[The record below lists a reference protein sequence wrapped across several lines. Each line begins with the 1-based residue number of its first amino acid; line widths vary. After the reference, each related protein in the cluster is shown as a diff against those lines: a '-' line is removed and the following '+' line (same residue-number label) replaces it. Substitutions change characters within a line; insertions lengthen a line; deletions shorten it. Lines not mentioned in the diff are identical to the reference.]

1 MFERNLWDFGFTKH
15 GEQTT
20 ECGICGFF
28 SFCWAFLWLITLTLN
43 LRLFYGSLRSFFA
56 WLGFLCV
63 ELAFCGT
70 AFARLTARLLL
81 TFLGFL
87 TRCFLGSTF
96 ALCVKS
102 GVLGFGIL
110 RIFGICDEF

>member
-1 MFERNLWDFGFTKH
+1 MFERIFGDFGFTKH
-15 GEQTT
+15 GERTT
-20 ECGICGFF
+20 ERGIWGIFNARGFLLV
-28 SFCWAFLWLITLTLN
+28 ALTLN
-43 LRLFYGSLRSFFA
+43 LRLFYGSLHPFCA

-70 AFARLTARLLL
+70 AFVRLTARLWLA
-81 TFLGFL
+81 FLGFL